1 MPLRSRDASSLV
13 IDTLCDWAVG
23 RNASVAC
30 FYIDFAAL
38 KEHSPTTILSSL
50 LRQIVGGL
58 EEVPPKI
65 AQAFRAQKGATGG
78 RRLGLGEVVEMLQD
92 ISSSRHIFICI
103 DALDECMAEYRAKLL
118 DLLEQILHKSPN
130 TRIFLAGR
138 VHVRDEV
145 EKHLAGRAVAVSITP
160 TKGDIIRF
168 LRAKLKE
175 DITPDAMDKSLEEEI
190 IKSIPDTVSEM

>member
-1 MPLRSRDASSLV
+1 
-13 IDTLCDWAVG
+13 VG

-30 FYIDFAAL
+30 FYIDFAAP
-38 KEHSPTTILSSL
+38 KEQSPTTILSSL
-50 LRQIVGGL
+50 LRQIVGSL
-58 EEVPPKI
+58 EEVPAKI
-65 AQAFRAQKGATGG
+65 VQAFRDQKEATGG

-118 DLLEQILHKSPN
+118 GSLEQILHKSPN

-145 EKHLAGRAVAVSITP
+145 EKHLAGKAVAVSIMP
-160 TKGDIIRF
+160 TTGDIIRF